1 MNRRF
6 IAVVGMIAL
15 AFAYLPGVVSALSA
29 NASPT
34 CCAGMLC
41 PMHHMSSGHM
51 NCNMDPAHRN
61 TKCEAC
67 APHHP
72 LAYTSGAVFNRVA
85 PPPAASERP
94 AGAAPRLLLI
104 ARPSLEPE
112 VVSPPPRLAWIIH
125 DLAGEKRKDALKG

>member
-1 MNRRF
+1 MLTMRESGSHETHMKRRW

-29 NASPT
+29 NASST

-41 PMHHMSSGHM
+41 PMHHMSGSHL
-51 NCNMDPAHRN
+51 NCDTDPAHRS
-61 TKCEAC
+61 TTCEAC

-85 PPPAASERP
+85 SPLAASERP
-94 AGAAPRLLLI
+94 AGAAPVLLLVL
-104 ARPSLEPE
+104 RPSLAPE
-112 VVSPPPRLAWIIH
+112 VVSPPPRLA
-125 DLAGEKRKDALKG
+125 LS